1 MPSLPQVWLNF
12 VADCTRIVWWLGR
25 ICCYYLLH
33 ALNILSIKTVFRPL
47 CEVHRQIAYYDSR
60 KWVNLKSNLPI
71 ADKYLHNQNPSLGH
85 GKKEELCYDCLEKQW
100 VPIMCSHF
108 IWDDQEK
115 TAVSTLEM
123 GSLFLWGR
131 TDGPPGCQGIF
142 YSWLLFF
149 LYPFNIDCDKFASK
163 FQPKCL
169 SPYSFQPKGSRTFWR
184 TTAWTSCQEVAQT
197 CE

>member
-1 MPSLPQVWLNF
+1 MTRQDLLLQLITCTGHSQYKNCFQAFVWSAPS
-12 VADCTRIVWWLGR
+12 DCILWQQEMGKSKTKLSYCWHISIIRIPAWATGR
-25 ICCYYLLH
+25 RRNCAMI
-33 ALNILSIKTVFRPL
+33 AWRNSESQL
-47 CEVHRQIAYYDSR
+47 CA
-60 KWVNLKSNLPI
+60 
-71 ADKYLHNQNPSLGH
+71 HN
-85 GKKEELCYDCLEKQW
+85 
-100 VPIMCSHF
+100 F

-149 LYPFNIDCDKFASK
+149 LHPFNKDCDKSASK

-184 TTAWTSCQEVAQT
+184 TTAWTNCQEVAQT
-197 CE
+197 CK